1 MLVKFS
7 KNIFCHL
14 GGGTYSSLK
23 YMVELQEVWSVL
35 DNETIVRTTDNR
47 VFFTGLQP
55 AMRYTVTIAPIILGA
70 MVDPVV
76 YFAQTLDN
84 G

>member
-23 YMVELQEVWSVL
+23 YMVELQEVGSVL

-47 VFFTGLQP
+47 VSFTGLQP
-55 AMRYTVTIAPIILGA
+55 AMRYTVTIAPIILRA

>member
-1 MLVKFS
+1 
-7 KNIFCHL
+7 
-14 GGGTYSSLK
+14 
-23 YMVELQEVWSVL
+23 MVELQEVGSVL

-47 VFFTGLQP
+47 VSFTGLQP